1 MLENKPLVIGLAL
14 GLLIIAVGGF
24 FYFGSDDSALVDE
37 SRVVSLPIPEP
48 VPVTPQPV
56 QEPEPEPEPLLD
68 TVPDPIPEVPAFV
81 LPLLAGSDGLI
92 RDGLMSLSRHEG
104 MNQWVAVNDLI
115 RKFVGFTNGVSEGR
129 VVRDPVRMLAPQGA
143 FPVIPVN
150 DTVSLL
156 DPKGYARYD
165 RFVDIFDSLDSE
177 GVADLYL
184 LVMPLLDQAYNEL
197 GLPSGTINETLF
209 KAIGRLLEVPRMTR
223 EIRLVRPVVMYEFE
237 DPNLER
243 LSPAQKQMLRM
254 GPDNTRRLQA
264 KLSEISRAL
273 RAALERD

>member
-1 MLENKPLVIGLAL
+1 MLENKPLLVGLTIGLVVIVA
-14 GLLIIAVGGF
+14 GGIF
-24 FYFGSDDSALVDE
+24 FFGSDAPAPE
-37 SRVVSLPIPEP
+37 EEPRVVSLPIPEP
-48 VPVTPQPV
+48 EPVPPPP
-56 QEPEPEPEPLLD
+56 EPEPEPEP
-68 TVPDPIPEVPAFV
+68 VPEPEPEPVLEEPAFV
-81 LPLLAGSDGLI
+81 LPLLEGSDGLI

-129 VVRDPVRMLAPQGA
+129 VVRDPVRVLAPQGA
-143 FPVIPVN
+143 FPVIRV
-150 DTVSLL
+150 TERVSLL

-165 RFVDIFDSLDSE
+165 RFVTIFESLDSD
-177 GVADLYL
+177 GVAEFYV
-184 LVMPLLDQAYNEL
+184 LVLPLLNQAYNEL
-197 GLPSGTINETLF
+197 GLPKGSITETLF
-209 KAIGRLLEVPRMTR
+209 KAIGRLLEVPTITR
-223 EIRLVRPVVMYEFE
+223 DIRLVQPVVMYEFE
-237 DPNLER
+237 DSGLER